1 MHPRRRLHSVNAI
14 ALAQTWAWRM
24 WANQVPRLLRGAVL
38 TAVLSAACVTP
49 VIAAQ
54 LQLPPLIEPSSPEH
68 HAGKV
73 VLRELVTPDLATAKQ
88 FYAGLFGW
96 TFRDSQAGGI
106 KYAQASLDDHTVA
119 GIIQRYIP
127 AGEHRQP
134 AWLSFISVPDVDAA
148 TRAASQLGGKVLFEP
163 HSFPDRGRE
172 AVFADPRGAVFAVL
186 ASSSGDPPDVLA
198 EPGEWIWSSLLT
210 SDPDTDAAF
219 YQALLDYEVFELPAA
234 KGAEHFMLAS
244 ENYARASVNS
254 LPPNVPGMQPHWLNY
269 VRVDDAAKMTAK
281 VAALGGRVLVQPRVD
296 RYGGRIAIVA
306 DPLGAPFGLLEWPST
321 ENK

>member
-1 MHPRRRLHSVNAI
+1 M
-14 ALAQTWAWRM
+14 
-24 WANQVPRLLRGAVL
+24 
-38 TAVLSAACVTP
+38 
-49 VIAAQ
+49 
-54 LQLPPLIEPSSPEH
+54 
-68 HAGKV
+68 
-73 VLRELVTPDLATAKQ
+73 TPDLATAKQ

-119 GIIQRYIP
+119 EIIQRYIP

-134 AWLSFISVPDVDAA
+134 AWLSLVLP
-148 TRAASQLGGKVLFEP
+148 RAGRRRGDTGCLTAWRQGAVEP

-172 AVFADPRGAVFAVL
+172 AVADPRGAVFAVL

-269 VRVDDAAKMTAK
+269 VPGQAM
-281 VAALGGRVLVQPRVD
+281 PR
-296 RYGGRIAIVA
+296 R
-306 DPLGAPFGLLEWPST
+306 
-321 ENK
+321 